1 MAMGEGH
8 PERIRVYLVDDHPV
22 TLDGL
27 RVILELPDIE
37 IVGEARTGE
46 AAIKDILRLEPRVVI
61 LDIRLPDMDGLA
73 VLRHL
78 KPKLSETSVIIYTA
92 IEDPYYLTS
101 AVAEGAAG
109 FAIKIQD
116 SQDLVSLVR
125 RTASGEECLRRS
137 YWVPLLR
144 ELEAKRQGAAGA
156 VQKDWPERD
165 MHILQFMAH
174 GQSNSRIA
182 KLLDLNPGTLQFY
195 IKSIFARLAVSDR
208 THAVVQA
215 IGKGILAAPGF
226 TE

>member
-1 MAMGEGH
+1 MAMEERH
-8 PERIRVYLVDDHPV
+8 PERIRIYLVDDHPA
-22 TLDGL
+22 TLGGL
-27 RVILELPDIE
+27 RVMLNLPDIE
-37 IVGEARTGE
+37 IMGEARTGE
-46 AAIKDILRLEPRVVI
+46 EAVKDILRLEPRVVI
-61 LDIRLPDMDGLA
+61 LDIRLPGMDGLT

-78 KPKLSETSVIIYTA
+78 KPKLSETSIIIFTA
-92 IEDPYYLTS
+92 FEDPYYLTS

-116 SQDLVSLVR
+116 NQDLVSLVR
-125 RTASGEECLRRS
+125 RTAAGEECLPRS

-144 ELEAKRQGAAGA
+144 ELEAKRQAAAGTA
-156 VQKDWPERD
+156 QRDWPERD
-165 MHILQFMAH
+165 VHILQFMAH
-174 GQSNSRIA
+174 GQSNACIA

-215 IGKGILAAPGF
+215 IGQGILTAPDF